1 MEYKIYSDARV
12 GITTTTENEVIIIS
26 KSVNDVTYYY
36 GDTKTLDSID
46 SESVL
51 INTVS

>member
-26 KSVNDVTYYY
+26 KSVTSFYLH
-36 GDTKTLDSID
+36 GKTMTSND